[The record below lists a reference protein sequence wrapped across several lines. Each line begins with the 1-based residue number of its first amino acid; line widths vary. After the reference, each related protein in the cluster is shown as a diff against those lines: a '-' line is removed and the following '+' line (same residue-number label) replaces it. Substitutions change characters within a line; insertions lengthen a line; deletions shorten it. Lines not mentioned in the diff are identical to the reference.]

1 MPVVLFCLLLVCL
14 PVAASQAPI
23 QTAYDCTAVEID
35 EIDPATLTKQERIK
49 LMENALLDSV
59 NKYSTCLDKV
69 QQQMASEQGQ
79 GSSSAQGQAQQGA
92 QAESES
98 QGTLA
103 EQMNEDLPL
112 STQDQGSTEEQE
124 KMKSG
129 GGRAQQIVKPKDN
142 DSIICTMLYEEISK
156 ETNEATKQALIK
168 QYEDY
173 NCTK

>member
-1 MPVVLFCLLLVCL
+1 MPVVFLFFLLVCL
-14 PVAASQAPI
+14 PVAASQAPT
-23 QTAYDCTAVEID
+23 QTAYDCSAVEID

-79 GSSSAQGQAQQGA
+79 ASASAQGQEQQDMQA
-92 QAESES
+92 QAQS
-98 QGTLA
+98 QGTSTK
-103 EQMNEDLPL
+103 QITQDLPL
-112 STQDQGSTEEQE
+112 STQDPAATKEQE

-129 GGRAQQIVKPKDN
+129 GGRAQQVVKPKDN

-156 ETNEATKQALIK
+156 ETNEATKKALIK

>member
-1 MPVVLFCLLLVCL
+1 MRVVILFLLLACL
-14 PVAASQAPI
+14 PLAASQAPT
-23 QTAYDCTAVEID
+23 QTAYDCSAVEID

-69 QQQMASEQGQ
+69 QQQMASEQAQ
-79 GSSSAQGQAQQGA
+79 ASVTAQGQTQQDA
-92 QAESES
+92 QAHS
-98 QGTLA
+98 QGTSA
-103 EQMNEDLPL
+103 EQVTQDLPL
-112 STQDQGSTEEQE
+112 STQDPAPTKEQE

-129 GGRAQQIVKPKDN
+129 GGRAQQVVKPKDN
-142 DSIICTMLYEEISK
+142 DSIICTMLYEEITK

>member
-1 MPVVLFCLLLVCL
+1 MRVVLLCLLLAGL
-14 PVAASQAPI
+14 PLAASQAPI

-69 QQQMASEQGQ
+69 QQQMASDQAQ
-79 GSSSAQGQAQQGA
+79 ASASAQGQEQQDA
-92 QAESES
+92 QAQSQS
-98 QGTLA
+98 QGTST
-103 EQMNEDLPL
+103 EQMTQELPL
-112 STQDQGSTEEQE
+112 STQDPALTKEQE

-129 GGRAQQIVKPKDN
+129 GGRAQQVVKPKDN
-142 DSIICTMLYEEISK
+142 DSIICTMLYEEITK
-156 ETNEATKQALIK
+156 ETNDATKQALIK